1 MALLTSQKLVK
12 RPQKSKQPALKN
24 LERNAHAV
32 QQPHP
37 TIALQK
43 PQPSI
48 ELADRP
54 QTSPSLETA
63 IALHKDGKLAQATA
77 ALKQCKHHLSP
88 QDYAIAKHDY
98 LQAAKETKLGEE
110 KSDLGPMGDRA
121 FSRAEY
127 KKFRHKERLHP
138 GDQSEFNCAPQSAQQ
153 IIYEVTGIK
162 LTEAEMAAL
171 VDNEEAL
178 ARIRFYDPE
187 DGMPSKQGHKILD
200 FMGISS
206 EPVYNMPEFIKPLL
220 EECRGVISAHDDKL
234 LWGIPKDTGQITGHA
249 VLVAGLVKD
258 KKGEVTH
265 YIINDTHPV
274 YGAQIRRV
282 ATEQFEASLLQD
294 NDGIDYPATVT
305 DEPLRFDPTL
315 REYALAQREQIW
327 AYMDEHP
334 EVENRFLAR
343 NPNAITRSSSQE
355 DAIATLDHALMSLN
369 NSTEQ
374 SGGNENLS
382 YINLDNIVLRFLA
395 IQILEIK
402 AMIGTT

>member
-1 MALLTSQKLVK
+1 LLTLLKLVEQ
-12 RPQKSKQPALKN
+12 PQRAKQHVLRTLDRRVYVA
-24 LERNAHAV
+24 
-32 QQPHP
+32 QQPNP

-48 ELADRP
+48 GSADRH
-54 QTSPSLETA
+54 QVKPSIETA
-63 IALHKDGKLAQATA
+63 IALHRNGKLAQAIA
-77 ALKQCKHHLSP
+77 VLKQLKQHLSP
-88 QDYAIAKHDY
+88 QNYAITKHNF
-98 LQAAKETKLGEE
+98 LQAAKEPKLEGK
-110 KSDLGPMGDRA
+110 KSALKRIDDRA
-121 FSRAEY
+121 FSKAEY

-171 VDNEEAL
+171 VDNEESL
-178 ARIRFYDPE
+178 AKIRFYDPE

-220 EECRGVISAHDDKL
+220 EEGRGVISAHDDKV

-258 KKGEVTH
+258 KQEEVTH

-282 ATEQFEASLLQD
+282 AAAQFEASLLQD

-305 DEPLRFDPTL
+305 DEPLRFDPTS
-315 REYALAQREQIW
+315 RAYALAQRKQIW

-334 EVENRFLAR
+334 EVEHRFLKR
-343 NPNAITRSSSQE
+343 NPNAITRSSRQE
-355 DAIATLDHALMSLN
+355 NAIAILDKALESLN
-369 NSTEQ
+369 SATEHFTEQ
-374 SGGNENLS
+374 ENLN
-382 YINLDNIVLRFLA
+382 YINLNDIVLGFLTT
-395 IQILEIK
+395 QILESK
-402 AMIGTT
+402 TMIGTI